1 MTDEEMS
8 KLADI
13 IVDKIIERQKAYDEE
28 FKADI
33 QSMVNESTNIEF
45 GIITQDTNIEFGI
58 ITQDELIIEEIDG
71 LKERLAQLEEK
82 EDYESAKIV
91 ANKIKHL
98 KNKYKL

>member
-1 MTDEEMS
+1 MTEKEIE
-8 KLADI
+8 KLAELI
-13 IVDKIIERQKAYDEE
+13 TDKLMAKQKKYDEE

-33 QSMVNESTNIEF
+33 QSMVDENTNIEF
-45 GIITQDTNIEFGI
+45 GT

-71 LKERLAQLEEK
+71 LQETLDRLETEEN
-82 EDYESAKIV
+82 YEAARIV

>member
-1 MTDEEMS
+1 MTDKEMS

-13 IVDKIIERQKAYDEE
+13 IVDKIIERQRAYDDE

-33 QSMVNESTNIEF
+33 QSMVDENTNIEF
-45 GIITQDTNIEFGI
+45 GT

-71 LKERLAQLEEK
+71 LQETLDRLETEEN
-82 EDYESAKIV
+82 YEAARIV

-98 KNKYKL
+98 KNKYKLW

>member
-1 MTDEEMS
+1 MS

-13 IVDKIIERQKAYDEE
+13 IVDKIIERQTAYDEE

-33 QSMVNESTNIEF
+33 QSMVDENTNIEF
-45 GIITQDTNIEFGI
+45 GT

-71 LKERLAQLEEK
+71 LQETLDRLETEEN
-82 EDYESAKIV
+82 YEAARIV

>member
-1 MTDEEMS
+1 MS
-8 KLADI
+8 KLADL

-33 QSMVNESTNIEF
+33 QSMVDENTNLEF
-45 GIITQDTNIEFGI
+45 GT

-71 LKERLAQLEEK
+71 LQETLDRLETEEN
-82 EDYESAKIV
+82 YEAARIV

>member
-1 MTDEEMS
+1 MTEKEIN

-33 QSMVNESTNIEF
+33 QSMVNENTNIEF
-45 GIITQDTNIEFGI
+45 GT

-71 LKERLAQLEEK
+71 LQETLDRLETEEN
-82 EDYESAKIV
+82 YEAARIV